1 MKRKAVHVTYRQRGK
16 WAVKVQGNSRA
27 SSTHRKKRTA
37 VNKGRKKAK
46 KIKKKK
52 GKSELVIIT
61 KMGESA
67 TAEVMVQI
75 RGGIQDNGNR

>member
-52 GKSELVIIT
+52 GKSELVIHNKDGRISDRRSY
-61 KMGESA
+61 GSDP
-67 TAEVMVQI
+67 
-75 RGGIQDNGNR
+75 RRYPG